1 MRPLHKLPS
10 VDVISRNVSPS
21 FARPLRDPAAPDA
34 AIRPRFHPPPPLPAI
49 FSLPTSRSASPPI
62 LPSKI
67 L

>member
-34 AIRPRFHPPPPLPAI
+34 AIRPLPPLPAI

-62 LPSKI
+62 PSKI